1 MKWTTEK
8 PTETGWYWIKDSHWC
23 EGIIVRVNADTR
35 KYYDGDLHNFPLN
48 AKWAGPISVPEDE

>member
-8 PTETGWYWIKDSHWC
+8 PTEPGWYWIKGYDDS
-23 EGIIVRVNADTR
+23 EPRIIFAENRGKFFDG
-35 KYYDGDLHNFPLN
+35 KYWHNPYK